1 MLGAKSWQINAYKHT
16 IDTAVDSMPID
27 EMSINIWFISSVY
40 VAQMCFTLPSSRFNF
55 KLKSYN

>member
-27 EMSINIWFISSVY
+27 EMSINIWFISIVEE
-40 VAQMCFTLPSSRFNF
+40 AQAGPTMVSSLPKN
-55 KLKSYN
+55 